1 MDSRT
6 PWTDKECCVVDEFGT
21 GSRKMISADFARTLE
36 RELAAVEKESEGR
49 RATLMIVREQQI
61 SDWKRAEAAEA
72 RAREAELVLLSV
84 AQDDCP
90 RPVLDDP
97 SIRACI
103 EGGKCGCYWET
114 CNIMKAALARG
125 EHGRE
130 K

>member
-6 PWTDKECCVVDEFGT
+6 PKVDSKTPRTDAIDLRCLETIRDKT
-21 GSRKMISADFARTLE
+21 KHSARFDAWCELLIHARTLE
-36 RELAAVEKESEGR
+36 LALG
-49 RATLMIVREQQI
+49 
-61 SDWKRAEAAEA
+61 
-72 RAREAELVLLSV
+72 EAELVLLSV

-114 CNIMKAALARG
+114 CNIMKAALALG
-125 EHGRE
+125 EQGRE
-130 K
+130 KG

>member
-1 MDSRT
+1 V
-6 PWTDKECCVVDEFGT
+6 DK
-21 GSRKMISADFARTLE
+21 L
-36 RELAAVEKESEGR
+36 ELALAAAEQESEGR

-61 SDWKRAEAAEA
+61 ADWKRAEAAEA

-114 CNIMKAALARG
+114 CNIMKAALALG
-125 EHGRE
+125 EQGRE
-130 K
+130 KG